1 MAKSRETKDKD
12 FLRKPVYEGGLKA
25 MREFIKKNLK
35 YPLTALKEKAEG
47 TVFVKYRVNHKGKVI
62 EAKAISGIGH
72 GCDEEA
78 VRLVKLLEF
87 TVPKNRKLRV
97 VFNKNI
103 KIHFRLP
110 KQAPKKNTPS
120 TSAIQYNY
128 VNTPSKK
135 PTSTPPKKKSGYNIV
150 IKYS

>member
-35 YPLTALKEKAEG
+35 YPPAALKEKVEG
-47 TVFVKYRVNHKGKVI
+47 TVYIKYRVNHKGKVI

-78 VRLVKLLEF
+78 VRLVKLFEF

-103 KIHFRLP
+103 RIHFRLP
-110 KQAPKKNTPS
+110 KAAPKKPRS
-120 TSAIQYNY
+120 SAGAIQYNY
-128 VNTPSKK
+128 VSTPTKK
-135 PTSTPPKKKSGYNIV
+135 PTSAPPKKKSSYNIV

>member
-35 YPLTALKEKAEG
+35 YPSTALKEKIEG

-62 EAKAISGIGH
+62 EAKAISGIKH

-78 VRLVKLLEF
+78 VRLVKMFEF

-110 KQAPKKNTPS
+110 KAAPKKVASNLQYNYVTTSNKKNTP
-120 TSAIQYNY
+120 
-128 VNTPSKK
+128 TPSKK
-135 PTSTPPKKKSGYNIV
+135 KSSYHIV

>member
-25 MREFIKKNLK
+25 MREFIRKNLK
-35 YPLTALKEKAEG
+35 YPPAALKEKTEG

-62 EAKAISGIGH
+62 EAKAISGIGN

-78 VRLVKLLEF
+78 VRLVKLFEF

-97 VFNKNI
+97 IFNKNI

-110 KQAPKKNTPS
+110 KAAPKKPVS
-120 TSAIQYNY
+120 SAGAIQYNY
-128 VNTPSKK
+128 VTTSSKK
-135 PTSTPPKKKSGYNIV
+135 NTSTPPKKKSAYNIV